1 MIDWIKSTLFVCAV
15 VGLPLFGLYSCQQ
28 SEWSQ
33 AGKRAIAERERQE
46 ATPHVVREADGCKVY
61 AFKHGGDRDRYH
73 YFTRCG
79 STTTTSSSWE
89 PCNTSGKVRSC
100 KREREHEEIEV
111 QNERP

>member
-15 VGLPLFGLYSCQQ
+15 VGLPIFGLYSRQQ
-28 SEWSQ
+28 SEWRRD
-33 AGKRAIAERERQE
+33 GERAQAERERRE

-61 AFKHGGDRDRYH
+61 AFKHVGGRYH

-89 PCNTSGKVRSC
+89 SCNTSGKARSC
-100 KREREHEEIEV
+100 EHEEIEV

>member
-1 MIDWIKSTLFVCAV
+1 MIDRIKSALFACAV
-15 VGLPLFGLYSCQQ
+15 VGLPIFGMHSCQQ
-28 SEWSQ
+28 SEWWQ
-33 AGKRAIAERERQE
+33 ASERARAERERRE

-61 AFKHGGDRDRYH
+61 AFKAHERYH

-89 PCNTSGKVRSC
+89 SCNTSGKVRSC
-100 KREREHEEIEV
+100 KREHGEIEV